1 MGHAM
6 IGIDE
11 SKPFRPVRFAVLTV
25 SDTRTLQDDKS
36 GATLAALIAES
47 GHELVERA
55 IVQDDIA
62 AIQAAV
68 RQWAA
73 RPDIEAILTTGGTGI
88 TGRDRTPEAVR
99 PLFTK
104 ELDGFSVLMH
114 LISYQKIGTSTMQS
128 RTAGGVIGTT
138 YLFCLPGSTGACRDA
153 WEGIL
158 KPQFDARHGPC
169 NLVEMMPRLGE
180 SPHTPAV

>member
-1 MGHAM
+1 MA
-6 IGIDE
+6 GIDQ
-11 SKPFRPVRFAVLTV
+11 SKTLHPVRFAVLTV
-25 SDTRTLQDDKS
+25 SDTRTIDDDRS
-36 GATLAALIAES
+36 GGMLATLIAEA
-47 GHELVERA
+47 GHQLVERA
-55 IVQDDIA
+55 IVKDDIA
-62 AIQAAV
+62 DIQATV
-68 RQWAA
+68 KLWAA

-128 RTAGGVIGTT
+128 RTAGGLVGTT
-138 YLFCLPGSTGACRDA
+138 YLFCLPGSPGACRDA

-158 KPQFDARHGPC
+158 RPQFDARHKPC

-180 SPHTPAV
+180 APHKPAV